1 MSKGYTNFEGPDY
14 IPVSDVF
21 ETTNE
26 IKVTLTP
33 KELYMLYNW
42 FNGSADEELHRS
54 NSKGYITDEELE
66 QHNDLYN
73 KLRQERFNFFKKH
86 IS

>member
-1 MSKGYTNFEGPDY
+1 
-14 IPVSDVF
+14 
-21 ETTNE
+21 
-26 IKVTLTP
+26 
-33 KELYMLYNW
+33 MLYEW

-73 KLRQERFNFFKKH
+73 KLRQERFNFFKTKN
-86 IS
+86 S

>member
-1 MSKGYTNFEGPDY
+1 MKGYTNFEGQDFT
-14 IPVSDVF
+14 PVSDVF
-21 ETTNE
+21 ETSNE
-26 IKVTLTP
+26 IEVTLTS
-33 KELYMLYNW
+33 KELHMLYEW

-73 KLRQERFNFFKKH
+73 KLRQERFNFFKTKN
-86 IS
+86 S